1 MFNPQTRASDSA
13 RPDFSASPSRDA
25 IPLAIAIVT
34 DDHATAQALVTACEF
49 MPSFSCRVRVAALR
63 DDPAQFRAAP
73 DEVLILDAANA
84 IGRRVDPARFPASP
98 CLSIVHAGQGGAE
111 PDEAAA
117 HARLAFQALSPAV
130 LELAIRSAQENCR
143 ALILARR
150 KVEMAERA
158 ASAAREGQRRI
169 VEEIGP
175 IAHAL
180 EGLLDIMSAEPAD
193 SLPNPTQF
201 GLLRNWTR
209 DLLRVV
215 NRHQDAAAVPV
226 GGHADMT
233 AIVEDAVALFR
244 SKCADLGHTVVL
256 SSPNEPVM
264 VAADPRRLRGTV
276 NQLMESLFDR
286 EARDR
291 RIDIVLWRS
300 MDECRLAVVCGA
312 RVRRGHEADD
322 PAEAAP
328 LRAAGPA
335 DARFMAA
342 MAQLRELGAAVETS
356 RASEACSGI
365 LASLPVA

>member
-1 MFNPQTRASDSA
+1 MFNPQTRASDPA
-13 RPDFSASPSRDA
+13 RPDFSTSPSRDA
-25 IPLAIAIVT
+25 LPLAVAIVT

-49 MPSFSCRVRVAALR
+49 MPSFNCRVRVTGLR
-63 DDPAQFRAAP
+63 DDPAQMRATP
-73 DEVLILDAANA
+73 DEVLIVDAANA
-84 IGRRVDPARFPASP
+84 PGRRIDPARYPASP
-98 CLSIVHAGQGGAE
+98 CLSIVHAAANETEAE
-111 PDEAAA
+111 IPAS
-117 HARLAFQALSPAV
+117 HARLLFETLSPAA

-143 ALILARR
+143 ALTLAHR
-150 KVEMAERA
+150 KAEASERA
-158 ASAAREGQRRI
+158 ALAAREGERRI
-169 VEEIGP
+169 IEEVAP

-180 EGLLDIMSAEPAD
+180 EGLLDIMSAEPAE
-193 SLPNPTQF
+193 SAPNPTQS

-215 NRHQDAAAVPV
+215 NRHQDSAAAPV
-226 GGHADMT
+226 GSHADMT
-233 AIVEDAVALFR
+233 AIVEDTVALFR

-256 SSPNEPVM
+256 SSPNEPVL
-264 VAADPRRLRGTV
+264 VAADPRRLRTTV
-276 NQLMESLFDR
+276 TQLMESLFDR

-300 MDECRLAVVCGA
+300 MEECRLAVVCGA

-322 PAEAAP
+322 PAQSAP

-335 DARFMAA
+335 DERFMAA